1 MHPVNSNTDKPAPL
15 QVKNKEHTPKVASWL
30 ISATKEKWKVRNHQS
45 SKAAKVN
52 TINFD
57 KYLSNGI
64 NLMDSTS
71 FVLRNDLKRTYSFIM
86 EEGHIDKAYRLQGIH
101 NDMLSLIVFAN
112 EIRAKKHIPLVIS
125 LSQITEEDAFEY
137 LSCYSPSLSL
147 VREVIFRVKEFG
159 KSMSQMDWQNVA
171 NSLDITTHQITILKS
186 RIQNSKNESIYSSGN
201 SVSKEYSDLNC
212 NNTADSIHKACIRT
226 LTNKLSN
233 FDLFYKSSVV
243 QVNAMRFSPYSNCY
257 VDVMSYHDCKDM
269 EKTPIPPLDTAFH
282 LIKSAVDFNF
292 NYCIPLS
299 NYLSEIDCQ
308 IKSLSKKYTQENK
321 KISDKD
327 IFEEAFN
334 NSPQPKELE
343 SLNINSYGGIK
354 EDSTNKQ
361 GFFRHGM
368 TIATAVQFCFISFAI
383 LAEAFLATRNTSI
396 KLLKRNCLQINAL
409 DGKYDIIYEYQKT
422 KNSNISQFISRPIP
436 EKIYEFGCNIIDLSE
451 YLENRIGLT
460 FPFDSAYL
468 FTVALTKISFYG
480 KNPSLNKSMPEGIER
495 DFIQTLLDMFS
506 DWCQVPLIE
515 GKRWYITTHQLRRL
529 FAILYFNLTNETGI
543 DELSWMLG
551 HDALETTFG
560 YAEVDDDVWFEE
572 AIRCIAERA
581 KHFHSNIVLSDD
593 VKNAIK
599 SHSEV
604 EIVVNLQLETQIYQ
618 AINERTKETGETLH
632 FKKNENNK
640 IYFYFS
646 KESK

>member
-1 MHPVNSNTDKPAPL
+1 MGSVTSNTGKQASL
-15 QVKNKEHTPKVASWL
+15 QVKNNEYTPQLCHWL
-30 ISATKEKWKVRNHQS
+30 ISTTKEKWEVYNHQS
-45 SKAAKVN
+45 SKAEKV
-52 TINFD
+52 TAIHFD
-57 KYLSNGI
+57 KYISNNI
-64 NLMDSTS
+64 NLIDSTS
-71 FVLRNDLKRTYSFIM
+71 FVLRNDLKKTYSFIM
-86 EEGHIDKAYRLQGIH
+86 EQGLIDKAYRLQGIH
-101 NDMLSLIVFAN
+101 NEMISLIVFAN
-112 EIRAKKHIPLVIS
+112 EIRANKNNPLVIS
-125 LSQITEEDAFEY
+125 LSQITEEDVFNY
-137 LSCYSPSLSL
+137 LACYSPSLSL
-147 VREVIFRVKEFG
+147 VKEVIFRVKEFG
-159 KSMSQMDWQNVA
+159 KPMSQMDWQNIA
-171 NSLDITTHQITILKS
+171 SNLDITTHQITILKR
-186 RIQNSKNESIYSSGN
+186 RIQNSKNESIYSSGT
-201 SVSKEYSDLNC
+201 SASKEHSDLNF
-212 NNTADSIHKACIRT
+212 NNTADSIHKAPIRT

-243 QVNAMRFSPYSNCY
+243 QVNAIRFSPYSNCY

-269 EKTPIPPLDTAFH
+269 EKTPVPPLDIVFH

-292 NYCIPLS
+292 KYGVPLS
-299 NYLSEIDCQ
+299 NYLSAIDYQ
-308 IKSLSKKYTQENK
+308 IKYLSKKYTQENK
-321 KISDKD
+321 SISDKD

-343 SLNINSYGGIK
+343 ALNINAYGDTK
-354 EDSTNKQ
+354 EETTNKQ
-361 GFFRHGM
+361 DFFRHGM
-368 TIATAVQFCFISFAI
+368 SIATAIQLYFISFAI

-422 KNSNISQFISRPIP
+422 KNSNTSQFIGRPIP

-451 YLENRIGLT
+451 YLEHRIGLS
-460 FPFDSAYL
+460 FPFDSGYV
-468 FTVALTKISFYG
+468 FTVALIKKSFYG
-480 KNPSLNKSMPEGIER
+480 KNSFLNKSIPEGIEE
-495 DFIQTLLDMFS
+495 DFIQRLLNRFS

-529 FAILYFNLTNETGI
+529 FAILYFNLTDETGI

-581 KHFHSNIVLSDD
+581 KHLHSNIVLSDD
-593 VKNAIK
+593 VEDAIK
-599 SHSEV
+599 NHNEV
-604 EIVVNLQLETQIYQ
+604 EIDVNLQLETQIYQ
-618 AINERTKETGETLH
+618 AINERIKETGETLH

-646 KESK
+646 KGSK

>member
-1 MHPVNSNTDKPAPL
+1 MGSVISNTDKQASL
-15 QVKNKEHTPKVASWL
+15 QVKNNEYTPQLSSWL
-30 ISATKEKWKVRNHQS
+30 ISATKQKWKVLNHQS
-45 SKAAKVN
+45 SKAAKVKA
-52 TINFD
+52 INFD
-57 KYLSNGI
+57 KHLSNNT
-64 NLMDSTS
+64 NLIDSTS

-86 EEGHIDKAYRLQGIH
+86 EEGLIDKAYRLPGIH
-101 NDMLSLIVFAN
+101 NDMISLIVFAN
-112 EIRAKKHIPLVIS
+112 ETRIKKNIPLVIS
-125 LSQITEEDAFEY
+125 LSQITEEDVFEY

-159 KSMSQMDWQNVA
+159 KSMSQMDWQNIA
-171 NSLDITTHQITILKS
+171 TSLDITTHQITILKS
-186 RIQNSKNESIYSSGN
+186 RIQNSKNKSIYSSGN
-201 SVSKEYSDLNC
+201 SVSKEYSDINF
-212 NNTADSIHKACIRT
+212 NNTADSIHKPCIRT

-233 FDLFYKSSVV
+233 FEQFYKSSVV

-269 EKTPIPPLDTAFH
+269 EKTPVPPLDTVFH

-292 NYCIPLS
+292 KYCVPLS
-299 NYLSEIDCQ
+299 NYLSAIDCQ
-308 IKSLSKKYTQENK
+308 IKYLSKKYTQENK
-321 KISDKD
+321 IISDKV
-327 IFEEAFN
+327 ILEEAFN
-334 NSPQPKELE
+334 NSPQPKELKA
-343 SLNINSYGGIK
+343 LNINSYGDTK
-354 EDSTNKQ
+354 EDTTNKH

-368 TIATAVQFCFISFAI
+368 SIATAIQLCFISFAI

-422 KNSNISQFISRPIP
+422 KNSNTSQFISRPIP

-451 YLENRIGLT
+451 YLEHRIGLT

-468 FTVALTKISFYG
+468 FTVALIKKSFYG
-480 KNPSLNKSMPEGIER
+480 KNSFLNKSIPEGIES
-495 DFIQTLLDMFS
+495 DFIQTMLDMFS

-529 FAILYFNLTNETGI
+529 FAILYFNLTDETGI

-593 VKNAIK
+593 VKDAIK

-604 EIVVNLQLETQIYQ
+604 EIDVNLQLETQIYQ
-618 AINERTKETGETLH
+618 AINERIKETGESLH